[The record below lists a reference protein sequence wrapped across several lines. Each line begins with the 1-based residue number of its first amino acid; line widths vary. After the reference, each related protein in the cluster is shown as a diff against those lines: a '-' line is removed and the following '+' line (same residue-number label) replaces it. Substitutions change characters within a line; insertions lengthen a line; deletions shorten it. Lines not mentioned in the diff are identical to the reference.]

1 MGQPAL
7 RIASTEEVTS
17 TETLRTASGITAQV
31 DGDAIVVAD
40 ASGRIVARCTPDT
53 IELVADRRDLVLRA
67 PSGRVKIDAALD
79 VELSAGRD
87 LVTSAG
93 RDLGLSAARSVDV
106 GAAPS
111 ARATSDNR
119 SHATSDN
126 RSRATSGDRSRAT
139 SEGASRAA
147 HLHLEGDR
155 ATLAARRL
163 DVEAEHANGA
173 LGVVTLLARHIATRV
188 DSATLEAR
196 AYEVSVTSLVT
207 KARDT
212 LTEVAES
219 IETRA
224 GAMRSLVKGLFA
236 LHSERTALV
245 SKEDT
250 SVDGKKILLG

>member
-7 RIASTEEVTS
+7 RFPVEPASASAAE
-17 TETLRTASGITAQV
+17 LRAPSGITAKV

-40 ASGRIVARCTPDT
+40 ASGRVVARCTPDT

-79 VELSAGRD
+79 VELTAGRD
-87 LVTSAG
+87 LTTSAG
-93 RDLGLSAARSVDV
+93 RDLGLTAARSVEV
-106 GAAPS
+106 GVASLSMGPQAAPNPGAPGTPS
-111 ARATSDNR
+111 AERAPSD
-119 SHATSDN
+119 SP
-126 RSRATSGDRSRAT
+126 
-139 SEGASRAA
+139 SRAA
-147 HLHLEGDR
+147 RLHLEGDR
-155 ATLAARRL
+155 ATVGARRI
-163 DVEAEHANGA
+163 DVDAEHANVTA
-173 LGVVTLLARHIATRV
+173 SVVTTLARRIATRV

-196 AYEVSVTSLVT
+196 AYEVAVTSLVT

-212 LTEVAES
+212 LTEVADS

>member
-93 RDLGLSAARSVDV
+93 RDLGLSAARSVDI

-111 ARATSDNR
+111 ARATSGD
-119 SHATSDN
+119 

>member
-7 RIASTEEVTS
+7 RIASTEGASS

-67 PSGRVKIDAALD
+67 PSGRVRIDAALD
-79 VELSAGRD
+79 VELHAGRD

-93 RDLGLSAARSVDV
+93 RDLGLSAARSVDL

-111 ARATSDNR
+111 ERTASQ
-119 SHATSDN
+119 
-126 RSRATSGDRSRAT
+126 
-139 SEGASRAA
+139 GASASPSRAA

-155 ATLAARRL
+155 ATIAARRL

-173 LGVVTLLARHIATRV
+173 LGVVTLLARRIATRV

>member
-7 RIASTEEVTS
+7 RFPPTEPDE
-17 TETLRTASGITAQV
+17 LRAPSGITAKV

-40 ASGRIVARCTPDT
+40 ASGRVVARCTPDT

-79 VELSAGRD
+79 VELTAGRD
-87 LVTSAG
+87 FTTSAG
-93 RDLGLSAARSVDV
+93 RDLGLTAARSVELGV
-106 GAAPS
+106 ASAERAPS
-111 ARATSDNR
+111 DSP
-119 SHATSDN
+119 
-126 RSRATSGDRSRAT
+126 
-139 SEGASRAA
+139 SRAA
-147 HLHLEGDR
+147 RLHLEGDR
-155 ATLAARRL
+155 ATVGARRI
-163 DVEAEHANGA
+163 DVDAEHAS
-173 LGVVTLLARHIATRV
+173 LTSSVVTTLARRIATRV

-196 AYEVSVTSLVT
+196 AYEVAVTSLVT

>member
-93 RDLGLSAARSVDV
+93 RDLGLSAARSVDI

-111 ARATSDNR
+111 ARATSGD
-119 SHATSDN
+119 
-126 RSRATSGDRSRAT
+126 RSRATSGDRSGAT

>member
-7 RIASTEEVTS
+7 RIATQDPAE
-17 TETLRTASGITAQV
+17 LRAPSGITAKV
-31 DGDAIVVAD
+31 EGEAIVVAD
-40 ASGRIVARCTPDT
+40 ASGRVVARCTPDA

-87 LVTSAG
+87 LTTSAG
-93 RDLGLSAARSVDV
+93 RDLGLTAARSVDV
-106 GAAPS
+106 GVGLVPMGPQAAPNPDAQRASDSDS
-111 ARATSDNR
+111 AA
-119 SHATSDN
+119 A
-126 RSRATSGDRSRAT
+126 DRP
-139 SEGASRAA
+139 SRAA
-147 HLHLEGDR
+147 RLHLEGDR
-155 ATLAARRL
+155 ASVGARRL
-163 DVEAEHANGA
+163 DVDTEHANVTA
-173 LGVVTLLARHIATRV
+173 SVVTALARRIATRV

-196 AYEVSVTSLVT
+196 AYEVAVTSLVT

>member
-7 RIASTEEVTS
+7 RIPHEPEG
-17 TETLRTASGITAQV
+17 TLTAPSGITAKV
-31 DGDAIVVAD
+31 DGEAIVVAD
-40 ASGRIVARCTPDT
+40 ASGRIVARCTPDA

-67 PSGRVKIDAALD
+67 PAGRVKIDAALD

-87 LVTSAG
+87 LTTSAG
-93 RDLGLSAARSVDV
+93 RDLGLTAARSAGVHIASAERAAVDQ
-106 GAAPS
+106 P
-111 ARATSDNR
+111 
-119 SHATSDN
+119 
-126 RSRATSGDRSRAT
+126 
-139 SEGASRAA
+139 SRAA
-147 HLHLEGDR
+147 RIHLEGDR
-155 ATLAARRL
+155 ASVGARRL
-163 DVEAEHANGA
+163 DVDTEHANLTA
-173 LGVVTLLARHIATRV
+173 SVVTALARRIATRV

-196 AYEVSVTSLVT
+196 AYEVAVTSLVT
-207 KARDT
+207 KARDA
-212 LTEVAES
+212 LTEVADS